1 MRKWALFPAWS
12 RIVAGETPF
21 LSLEI
26 TRECPLNCPGC
37 YAYQPD
43 HAGSGVSLRQIA
55 EYRGK
60 DLVKGVLDL
69 TGRIRPLHV
78 SLVGGEP
85 LLRWRELDEL
95 LPELNRRGIEV
106 QLVTSAV
113 LPVPPRWAELKMLHL
128 VVSVDGIEAEHDK
141 RRHPATYDRILANI
155 RGHTVIVHCTVTR
168 RMIGNGDLREFA
180 QFWSARGE
188 VRKIWFSLY
197 SPQENE
203 ESEERLRPQDRL
215 DVVKELGSVR
225 EQFPKVQM
233 PKQVR
238 QALLRPPQSP
248 EQCLF
253 AQVTT
258 CLSADFKTRIMPCQ
272 MGGRPVCEECGCMA
286 AAGLAAVG
294 NFRLGGLVP
303 IFSIFTLSRRIG
315 RFVGGR

>member
-1 MRKWALFPAWS
+1 M
-12 RIVAGETPF
+12 AGETPF

-43 HAGSGVSLRQIA
+43 HAGCGSSLRQIA

-69 TGRIRPLHV
+69 TERLRPLHV

-106 QLVTSAV
+106 QLITSAV
-113 LPVPPRWAELKMLHL
+113 LPVPPRWAEFEMLHL
-128 VVSVDGIEAEHDK
+128 VVSVDGIEAEHNK
-141 RRHPATYDRILANI
+141 RRFPATYDRILANI

-168 RMIGNGDLREFA
+168 RMIGNNDLREFT
-180 QFWSARGE
+180 QFWSVRGE

-203 ESEERLRPQDRL
+203 ESEERLSPQDRL
-215 DVVKELGSVR
+215 EVVKELGSVR

-233 PKQVR
+233 PKQIR

-258 CLSADFKTRIMPCQ
+258 CLSADFKTRILPCQ
-272 MGGRPVCEECGCMA
+272 MGGRPVCGECGCMA
-286 AAGLAAVG
+286 AAGLTAIG

-303 IFSIFTLSRRIG
+303 IFSLFTLSRKIG
-315 RFVGGR
+315 RFAGGQ